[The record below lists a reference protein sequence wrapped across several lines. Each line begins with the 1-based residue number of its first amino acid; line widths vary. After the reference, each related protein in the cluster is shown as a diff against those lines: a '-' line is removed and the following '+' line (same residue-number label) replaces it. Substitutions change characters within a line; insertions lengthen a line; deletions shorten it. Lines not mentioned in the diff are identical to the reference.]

1 MEDLLI
7 FGGSLAFVLLF
18 VWRARKW
25 WFSGS
30 NSFYLDEVIYTRHS
44 DGHYTVAGGGR
55 IADPELCALL
65 DEEWSIVTNAYLLQ
79 QRGYGGILPKN
90 HVRANAPSPPRRTAL
105 DDIGDAL
112 DTFGR

>member
-7 FGGSLAFVLLF
+7 LGGSFAFVLLF
-18 VWRARKW
+18 VWGARKW

-44 DGHYTVAGGGR
+44 DGHYTITGGGR
-55 IADPELCALL
+55 IADPALLARL

-79 QRGYGGILPKN
+79 QRGYGGILPRNYDPKN
-90 HVRANAPSPPRRTAL
+90 PPPPPRRTAL
-105 DDIGDAL
+105 NDLGDVL
-112 DTFGR
+112 DTFDR